1 MSDSIAQFFSAWQ
14 ITSAEDRR
22 ATIASAVCENIQYS
36 DPRTQEP
43 ITTIDAL
50 SDYIGE
56 FSANAPGW
64 SAHVVAQDTIT
75 GTTRA
80 TIAFGGPGP
89 DGKTAEQL
97 GQYFVEFDGEQ
108 ITRMVGFAGT
118 GSRF

>member
-1 MSDSIAQFFSAWQ
+1 MADSIAQFCSAWQ
-14 ITSAEDRR
+14 ITSAEERR
-22 ATIASAVCENIQYS
+22 ATIAAAVCENIQYS

-43 ITTIDAL
+43 ISTIDAL
-50 SDYIGE
+50 SDYVGE

-64 SAHVVAQDTIT
+64 SARVVTQDTIT

-89 DGKTAEQL
+89 DGKDVEQL
-97 GQYFVEFDGEQ
+97 GQYFVEFEGEQ

-118 GSRF
+118 GN